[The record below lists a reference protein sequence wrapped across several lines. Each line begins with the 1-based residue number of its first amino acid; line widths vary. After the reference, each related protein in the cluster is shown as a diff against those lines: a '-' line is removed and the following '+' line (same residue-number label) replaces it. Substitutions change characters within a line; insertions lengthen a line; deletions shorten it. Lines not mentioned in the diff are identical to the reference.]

1 MAELT
6 EKKLQSLKAEDKDKK
21 LSDGG
26 SLQGTVRVKSNGKVS
41 VFFSGRYKFDGKA
54 TDLACGTWP
63 AEKLTAIRKT
73 RNQAPRIL
81 EESKDPTLER
91 KAEKL
96 KAKVEHQ
103 AKVTALLVQLTGP
116 TTHTCS
122 TAG

>member
-6 EKKLQSLKAEDKDKK
+6 EKLQSLKAEDKGKK

-41 VFFSGRYKFDGKA
+41 VFFSWRYKFNGKA
-54 TDLACGTWP
+54 KDLACGTWP
-63 AEKLTAIRKT
+63 G
-73 RNQAPRIL
+73 
-81 EESKDPTLER
+81 
-91 KAEKL
+91 EKL